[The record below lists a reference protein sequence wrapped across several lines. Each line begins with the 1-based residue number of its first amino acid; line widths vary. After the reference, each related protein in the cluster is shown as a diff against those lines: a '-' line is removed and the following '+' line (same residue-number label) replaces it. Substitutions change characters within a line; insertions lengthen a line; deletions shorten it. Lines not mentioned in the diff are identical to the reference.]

1 MKKGLFIVFEGPDGS
16 GQSTQA
22 EMLADW
28 FERNGFRV
36 KLTKE
41 PTNNVIGGI
50 IRSILRG
57 ELRVSIRTLA
67 LLFAADRSHHVETE
81 IEPLLKKGITVI
93 SDRYT
98 LSTLVYE
105 SINGLKVEWLL
116 KINELFPKPD
126 ITFILDV
133 PGKICIER
141 IKKSRFGFELFET
154 EEKLE
159 RVRQRYLELS
169 KLFENTYIVDGTPLP
184 EIVHKEIIKI
194 VTKYI

>member
-16 GQSTQA
+16 GQTTQA

-28 FERNGFRV
+28 FEMNGFKV

-57 ELRVSIRTLA
+57 ELKVSIRTLA
-67 LLFAADRSHHVETE
+67 LLFAADRSHHVEIE
-81 IEPLLKKGITVI
+81 IEPLLNRGVTVI

-105 SINGLKVEWLL
+105 SINGLSIEWLL

-126 ITFILDV
+126 IMFILDV

-141 IKKSRFGFELFET
+141 IRKSRFGIEMFET

-159 RVRQRYLELS
+159 RVRKRYLEL
-169 KLFENTYIVDGTPLP
+169 KDLFKNTYVVDGTPLP